1 MEPIYIYIYEC
12 IIYFYIMDVIDS
24 CFASGSYEYDEEE
37 VLEFDETYEGVQYD
51 FDATIGP
58 VGSVNSSALQNTS
71 ILQ

>member
-1 MEPIYIYIYEC
+1 
-12 IIYFYIMDVIDS
+12 MDVIDS